1 MQSVV
6 AYAFCGTTF
15 WIVAAWRDWGKAR
28 TRHIW
33 AMAYDCSAIGL
44 VMVGLGSDFMGLFA
58 VLLWISVAYGFR
70 YLDTFYLK
78 LGIVLTS
85 LTFIVSALVTRWSD
99 WTIFVT
105 LLITLILVP
114 LIQLAPMAKI
124 IGLIEKLDT
133 ANKDLE
139 EAHKVTTKFISNVS
153 HDLLTPVSAIVGYCE
168 STPPDIDGIR
178 VNADQLSRQIRA
190 IIGQTVSAELVPNDE
205 YLEEFSPLDLLN
217 RTVTTVRPLAASR
230 GLKIEV
236 KQENILDMGLYF
248 GAADAISICLMNLA
262 NNAAKHT
269 DGYVIE
275 LRADYSDGQLNFYV
289 FDDGSGIPEQH
300 HNQLFNRF
308 YRMNNSSE
316 YGLGLGLTI
325 VKDTVDKI
333 GGKLTFSSSVS
344 GTVFQFSVPAEPVD
358 MVKSVQIAKPVL
370 STKNTDYMS
379 ILFVDDEYS
388 GRQAWSTV
396 LRTAG
401 YYVHVAASG
410 KEALEAIVS
419 GNSYSLYILDY
430 RMAEMTGLDL
440 AGQIRKID
448 PKAKIMIISADVN
461 NDLDGVFKEARQS
474 GMINAALGKPIHPN
488 KLLSTIAGFYKPSP
502 PNSDGLIEQT
512 RLELKQMMTELG
524 MAIDQN
530 DQQWADSIAHKAR
543 SLVSFL
549 EDETIMNAMTS
560 ALSPTDV
567 LDALELLHKAD

>member
-1 MQSVV
+1 
-6 AYAFCGTTF
+6 
-15 WIVAAWRDWGKAR
+15 
-28 TRHIW
+28 
-33 AMAYDCSAIGL
+33 
-44 VMVGLGSDFMGLFA
+44 
-58 VLLWISVAYGFR
+58 
-70 YLDTFYLK
+70 
-78 LGIVLTS
+78 
-85 LTFIVSALVTRWSD
+85 
-99 WTIFVT
+99 
-105 LLITLILVP
+105 
-114 LIQLAPMAKI
+114 
-124 IGLIEKLDT
+124 
-133 ANKDLE
+133 
-139 EAHKVTTKFISNVS
+139 
-153 HDLLTPVSAIVGYCE
+153 
-168 STPPDIDGIR
+168 
-178 VNADQLSRQIRA
+178 
-190 IIGQTVSAELVPNDE
+190 
-205 YLEEFSPLDLLN
+205 
-217 RTVTTVRPLAASR
+217 
-230 GLKIEV
+230 
-236 KQENILDMGLYF
+236 
-248 GAADAISICLMNLA
+248 
-262 NNAAKHT
+262 
-269 DGYVIE
+269 
-275 LRADYSDGQLNFYV
+275 
-289 FDDGSGIPEQH
+289 
-300 HNQLFNRF
+300 
-308 YRMNNSSE
+308 
-316 YGLGLGLTI
+316 
-325 VKDTVDKI
+325 
-333 GGKLTFSSSVS
+333 
-344 GTVFQFSVPAEPVD
+344 